1 MASTIYGEHSLAD
14 KTPHDKKLLAVLD
27 AMQRPVHPMI
37 LSTDVVTPD
46 QMVVVFATVDA
57 CGTATLGECMAA
69 LQPHDRPVAAL
80 IALAELGLI
89 AFDREAEFDEHLTVW
104 RIR

>member
-1 MASTIYGEHSLAD
+1 MASTIYGEDRLAD
-14 KTPHDKKLLAVLD
+14 KTPDKKLLAVLD
-27 AMQRPVHPMI
+27 AMTRPVHPMI
-37 LSTDVVTPD
+37 LATDALTPD
-46 QMVVVFATVDA
+46 QMVNVFATIDA
-57 CGTATLGECMAA
+57 YGTATLSECMTA

-89 AFDREAEFDEHLTVW
+89 AFDREADFDEHLTVW